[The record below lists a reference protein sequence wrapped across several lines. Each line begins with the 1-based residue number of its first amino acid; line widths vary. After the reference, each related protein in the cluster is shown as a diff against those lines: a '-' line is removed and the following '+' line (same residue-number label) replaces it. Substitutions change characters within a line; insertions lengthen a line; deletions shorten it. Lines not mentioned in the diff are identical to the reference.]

1 MTNSEITY
9 AAREKLSGKWLPAI
23 LAFLILSI
31 LSSVNIFTKN
41 YLSLPLNL
49 PIQIPY
55 VDENTE
61 LTNNLSLNAGNIFS
75 LILGGALSYG
85 GAVFSIFFIRGF
97 KADIELIFA
106 GFRNLNR
113 FFVFLAANLIQLIFV
128 LAWTLLLIIP
138 GIIAALSYAM
148 TYYVLVD
155 NPEMGSLDAINESK
169 KLMKGHKWQLFKLW
183 LRFVALGLLC
193 ILTIGI
199 GFLWLIPYANI
210 CTAQFYDSLLEE

>member
-1 MTNSEITY
+1 
-9 AAREKLSGKWLPAI
+9 
-23 LAFLILSI
+23 
-31 LSSVNIFTKN
+31 
-41 YLSLPLNL
+41 
-49 PIQIPY
+49 
-55 VDENTE
+55 
-61 LTNNLSLNAGNIFS
+61 